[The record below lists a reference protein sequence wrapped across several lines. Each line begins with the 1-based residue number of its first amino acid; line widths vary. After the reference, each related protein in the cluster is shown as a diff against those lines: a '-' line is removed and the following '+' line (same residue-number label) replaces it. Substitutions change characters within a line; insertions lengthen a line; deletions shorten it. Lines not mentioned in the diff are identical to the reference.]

1 MSEYYQVLCAS
12 CGNWQED
19 ESGEPEQ
26 FGFDQWRF
34 HIEKCQHCGA
44 KEGDCG
50 LGSILIE
57 KEEKEEV

>member
-19 ESGEPEQ
+19 DSGEPEQ

-44 KEGDCG
+44 KEDGDYG
-50 LGSILIE
+50 LMSILIE
-57 KEEKEEV
+57 EVA

>member
-1 MSEYYQVLCAS
+1 MSEYYQVLCAD

-19 ESGEPEQ
+19 DSGEPEQ

-44 KEGDCG
+44 KEGDFG
-50 LGSILIE
+50 LGSILIND
-57 KEEKEEV
+57 